1 MILILTQFEDDLT
14 VRRMSQHLRDRGADP
29 VVVSSSTMEQP
40 SSLVIAN
47 DPRGGTRSVLRL
59 GNRTID
65 LAEVRTAWLWRGWQP
80 NPLLERF
87 RPLADRPEEWRFFE
101 QQWQIFHR
109 GFALLLAQRGVFCVN
124 PPPWNT
130 AYEEKCCQLALAAE
144 VGLAIPPTMYTA
156 RLPEARAFS
165 EAHGG
170 SLIYKP
176 FRTYLRM
183 VGAEGD
189 RPSRLQRVLTNRVA
203 AEQLVEGDG
212 FLPTPGIFQP
222 YVDKR
227 VELRVVAVGR
237 RLFACAIHSQQS
249 ERSREDWRR
258 YDLANTPYEPYE
270 LPADVAAKLRALM
283 ERLGLVY
290 GAIDLIVTPEGE
302 HVFLEVNPNGQF
314 DFVAKL
320 AGLPIYEHLAALLL
334 AGKVD
339 KPAGATPGTR
349 PLGSGLK
356 AQRSRARR
364 TIRPAGTRVAPTNV
378 APRAEIQRLSNH
390 GGSHAD

>member
-14 VRRMSQHLRDRGADP
+14 VRRMTQLLRDRGADP
-29 VVVSSSTMEQP
+29 VVVSSATMEQP
-40 SSLVIAN
+40 SALVIEN
-47 DPRGGTRSVLRL
+47 DPDGGTRTVLRL
-59 GNRTID
+59 GDRTID

-80 NPLLERF
+80 NPMLERF
-87 RPLADRPEEWRFFE
+87 RSPAARPEEWRFFE

-130 AYEEKCCQLALAAE
+130 AFEEKCCQLALAAE
-144 VGLAIPPTMYTA
+144 VGLVIPPTLYTA

-170 SLIYKP
+170 KIIYKP

-183 VGAEGD
+183 VEAEGD
-189 RPSRLQRVLTNRVA
+189 RPSRLQRVLTNRVTA
-203 AEQLVEGDG
+203 AQLVEGEG

-222 YVDKR
+222 YVEKQ

-237 RLFACAIHSQQS
+237 DLFACAIHSQQS
-249 ERSREDWRR
+249 ARSREDWRR

-270 LPADVAAKLRALM
+270 LPVDVGAKLRALM
-283 ERLGLVY
+283 DRLGLVY
-290 GAIDLIVTPEGE
+290 GAVDLIVTPEGE

-314 DFVAKL
+314 DFIAKL
-320 AGLPIYEHLAALLL
+320 ANLPIYERLAEMLL
-334 AGKVD
+334 AGKVLE
-339 KPAGATPGTR
+339 PAAVPRGT
-349 PLGSGLK
+349 SD
-356 AQRSRARR
+356 
-364 TIRPAGTRVAPTNV
+364 V
-378 APRAEIQRLSNH
+378 
-390 GGSHAD
+390 D